1 MHTFRDTPHTCAPHV
16 QCPDRPELIAV
27 FMMEADTKSN
37 PWFELENAMFAA
49 VGDSIHSKTFELV
62 RLTPDALGIE
72 HITVAAIE
80 NNFQTAL
87 SMCRATKFGEKLPKT
102 KAMQDML
109 QRLDVMAGEKL
120 TEGLENKGK
129 KLTYYMYEIEK
140 IKQLIFSVKRM
151 CV

>member
-1 MHTFRDTPHTCAPHV
+1 
-16 QCPDRPELIAV
+16 
-27 FMMEADTKSN
+27 
-37 PWFELENAMFAA
+37 
-49 VGDSIHSKTFELV
+49 
-62 RLTPDALGIE
+62 
-72 HITVAAIE
+72 
-80 NNFQTAL
+80 
-87 SMCRATKFGEKLPKT
+87 MCRATKFGEKLPKT

-151 CV
+151 CVRRPNSKSTKINAPPFLVS